1 MDILR
6 VKPLEFKMLEIEFEN
21 NEIRV
26 FDLKPYLAIGIFQE
40 LNDESKFIKVR
51 PFLNS
56 IVWESGQ
63 DLSSDTLYIKSKHMA
78 QSSEIYK

>member
-26 FDLKPYLAIGIFQE
+26 FDLKPYLSIGIFQE
-40 LNDESKFIKVR
+40 LNDEAKFIKVR
-51 PFLNS
+51 PFFNS
-56 IVWESGQ
+56 LVWESGQ
-63 DLSSDTLYIKSKHMA
+63 DLSSDTLYLKSIPTA
-78 QSSEIYK
+78 QSSEIYQ